1 MSVDSGW
8 WQRWLD
14 RMADIGPELWDAT
27 LETIYMVLASTA
39 FSLAIAFVLAVM
51 MILAHPRGINP
62 NPKEY
67 HILDGVVNLFRSFP
81 FIILLI
87 AIIPFTRMVIG
98 TTIGSTAAVV
108 PLTVAA
114 APFAARI
121 IEGCFLEVEAGI
133 IEAARSFG
141 ASDLQ
146 IVFRVLLPE
155 ALPAIVLNV
164 AVVGITLV
172 GYAAMAG
179 TVGGGGLGD
188 LAIKYGYHRFQTDVM
203 LYSVIILVVMVQIIQ
218 SVCSFVYK
226 KLR

>member
-1 MSVDSGW
+1 MTPHPGW
-8 WQRWLD
+8 WQRWLE

-39 FSLAIAFVLAVM
+39 FSLALGFVLAVM
-51 MILAHPRGINP
+51 MILTHPRGIRP

-67 HILDGVVNLFRSFP
+67 HVLDGVVNLFRSFP

-141 ASDLQ
+141 AGDLQ

-226 KLR
+226 RLR